1 MWREQDGLLS
11 ARILL
16 VQMLRMSLLVSLVLP
31 LWPGLS
37 AQAVQSD
44 AMRILQESWTVQD
57 GAPEDTN
64 SLAQT
69 TDGFLWLG
77 SSTGLFRFD
86 GTRFERFRALSGDQL
101 LSSNVYAISAAP
113 SGGLWVGYTFGGF
126 SFVKDGRVTNYAATT
141 HSIHDFAQDANGI
154 VWAASTSGLWRFE
167 HSTWQH
173 IGTEWN
179 APNTSVG
186 RVAFDRTGVLWVL
199 AQKTLFCLRPGE
211 KRFRIAGKIS
221 APGASRWTLIER
233 SLLTSQRIARRH
245 VLVET

>member
-1 MWREQDGLLS
+1 MCEETGCALAMNLQLLEPAIAPHISRTHRRDFSKRLRGYRYSIWREQDGLLS

-31 LWPGLS
+31 LWPCLA

-86 GTRFERFRALSGDQL
+86 GTRFERFPPLPGDHL
-101 LSSNVYAISAAP
+101 LSSTGNAIS
-113 SGGLWVGYTFGGF
+113 
-126 SFVKDGRVTNYAATT
+126 R
-141 HSIHDFAQDANGI
+141 
-154 VWAASTSGLWRFE
+154 
-167 HSTWQH
+167 
-173 IGTEWN
+173 
-179 APNTSVG
+179 
-186 RVAFDRTGVLWVL
+186 
-199 AQKTLFCLRPGE
+199 
-211 KRFRIAGKIS
+211 
-221 APGASRWTLIER
+221 
-233 SLLTSQRIARRH
+233 
-245 VLVET
+245 